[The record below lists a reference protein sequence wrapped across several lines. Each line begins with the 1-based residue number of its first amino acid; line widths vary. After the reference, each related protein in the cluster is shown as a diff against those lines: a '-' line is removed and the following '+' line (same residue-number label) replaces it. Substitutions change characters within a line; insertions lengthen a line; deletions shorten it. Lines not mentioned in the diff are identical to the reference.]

1 MKSYHFPRKE
11 SNCFSSQQLLLTDD
25 QEALRDFIGLPFSE
39 NNLKAQT
46 AIKSAFFTVEKRN
59 LLVSALTKKYSTV
72 LNVRATLTNIAAL
85 ENENCF
91 TITTGHQ
98 LSLMTGP
105 LYFVYKILHVIKECN
120 LLNEKFPENKFV
132 PVYWMASEDHDFEE
146 VKSFLLYGK
155 TMSWESEQ
163 AGAVGRMNLFGLS
176 AVIDQL
182 KQFFVNHPES
192 EIHQLIEKL
201 NGKTYGEAFFQ
212 FIHELFGSFGLV
224 IIDGDEVAF
233 KSAFKPIFKQE
244 LTTQFSHQE
253 VAATNEKLASKN
265 FKIQVNPREINLFF
279 LGENK
284 RERIIA
290 AGTDFQ
296 IGETNY
302 TSSEILE
309 LLEKHP
315 SSFSPNVVL
324 RPLYQ
329 EFILPN
335 ICYVGGVGEL
345 SYWLQLKSTFEKAAI
360 PYPILQA
367 RSSVIWVD
375 RNNKK
380 KLEQLQFEIDSI
392 FKTTAELKKEF
403 LRNNEEETIEFTL
416 QDFQFNQFKSD
427 LTHKSELIDPSLK
440 SWIEAEFTRIE
451 KQVDGIKNRL
461 EKSVKSKHEK
471 ALKSI
476 EQLKE
481 KLFPANGMQERSF
494 NFFQFCPDGN
504 YKYKLQNLYTAI
516 EPFDSSIIILTED

>member
-1 MKSYHFPRKE
+1 MKSHHFPRKD

-25 QEALRDFIGLPFSE
+25 QEALQDFIGLPFSE
-39 NNLKAQT
+39 ENLNTQT
-46 AIKSAFFTVEKRN
+46 TIKSTFFTVEKRN
-59 LLVSALTKKYSTV
+59 LLVSVLSKKYSSV
-72 LNVRATLTNIAAL
+72 ANVSASLKNIASL

-98 LSLMTGP
+98 LSLLTGP
-105 LYFVYKILHVIKECN
+105 LYFIYKILHVIKQCE
-120 LLNEKFPENKFV
+120 LLNEKFPEKKFV

-155 TMSWESEQ
+155 TISWESEQ

-176 AVIDQL
+176 TVVDQI

-192 EIHQLIEKL
+192 EIHQLIDKL
-201 NGKTYGEAFFQ
+201 NGNTYGEAFFQ
-212 FIHELFGSFGLV
+212 FVHELFGSFGLV
-224 IIDGDEVAF
+224 ILDGDEEAF
-233 KSAFKPIFKQE
+233 KTAFKPLFKQE
-244 LTTQFSHQE
+244 LTTQFSHKE
-253 VAATNEKLASKN
+253 VVKTNEKLASKN
-265 FKIQVNPREINLFF
+265 FKIQVHPREINLFF
-279 LGENK
+279 LSENK

-290 AGTDFQ
+290 NGTDFQ
-296 IGETNY
+296 IGENNF
-302 TSSEILE
+302 TSNEILD
-309 LLEKHP
+309 LLEKYP
-315 SSFSPNVVL
+315 ASFSPNVVL

-360 PYPILQA
+360 PYPIIQA
-367 RSSVIWVD
+367 RSSVIWID
-375 RNNKK
+375 KNNKE
-380 KLEQLQFEIDSI
+380 KLDQLHFEIDSI
-392 FKTTAELKKEF
+392 FKSTPDLKKEF
-403 LRNNEEETIEFTL
+403 LLNNEEETIEFTL

-427 LTHKSELIDPSLK
+427 LIHKSEMIDPSVK

-471 ALKSI
+471 ALRSI

-481 KLFPANGMQERSF
+481 KLFPSNGMQERSF

-504 YKYKLQNLYTAI
+504 YKNKLQNLYTEI
-516 EPFDSSIIILTED
+516 EPFNSSILILFED

>member
-1 MKSYHFPRKE
+1 MKSYHFPRKD
-11 SNCFSSQQLLLTDD
+11 SNSFSSQQLLFTDN
-25 QEALRDFIGLPFSE
+25 QEALSDFIGLPFSE
-39 NNLKAQT
+39 ENLKAQT
-46 AIKSAFFTVEKRN
+46 AIKSTFFTAEKRN
-59 LLVSALTKKYSTV
+59 LLISVLTKKYSAV
-72 LNVRATLTNIAAL
+72 SNVEASLKNIASL

-98 LSLMTGP
+98 LSLFTGP
-105 LYFVYKILHVIKECN
+105 LYFVYKILHVIKQCER
-120 LLNEKFPENKFV
+120 LNEKFPENKFV

-155 TMSWESEQ
+155 TISWESEQ
-163 AGAVGRMNLFGLS
+163 SGAVGRMNLFGLS
-176 AVIDQL
+176 EVVDQM
-182 KQFFVNHPES
+182 KQFFANHSES
-192 EIHQLIEKL
+192 EIHQLIDKL
-201 NGKTYGEAFFQ
+201 NGNTYGEAFFK
-212 FIHELFGSFGLV
+212 FVHELFGVFGLV
-224 IIDGDEVAF
+224 ILDGDEEAF
-233 KSAFKPIFKQE
+233 KTAFKPVFKQE
-244 LTTQFSHQE
+244 LTEQFSHQE
-253 VAATNEKLASKN
+253 VVKTNKKLSAQN
-265 FKIQVNPREINLFF
+265 FKIQVHPREINLF
-279 LGENK
+279 LLSENK

-290 AGTDFQ
+290 NGIDFQ
-296 IGETNY
+296 VGENNY
-302 TSSEILE
+302 SSNEILE
-309 LLEKHP
+309 LLENNP
-315 SSFSPNVVL
+315 ASFSPNVVL

-367 RSSVIWVD
+367 RSSVIWID
-375 RNNKK
+375 RNSKE
-380 KLEQLQFEIDSI
+380 KLEQLDFELASI
-392 FKTTAELKKEF
+392 FKSTAELKKDF
-403 LRNNEEETIEFTL
+403 LKNNAEETIEFTL

-427 LTHKSELIDPSLK
+427 LIHKSELIDPSIK

-504 YKYKLQNLYTAI
+504 YKNKLQHLYDAI
-516 EPFDSSIIILTED
+516 EPFDSSILILIED